1 VGGLDKILHVDVWA
15 QLHPVTKLVVKILQ
29 HLRSKIDDMAEVRLY
44 ESDSEILVTTYK
56 SEIRITP
63 VLIEFV
69 RKTADGALRVQRARF
84 KENREIFEALKREI
98 ELVVVHNA
106 EPNYSL
112 VVEVLEKYLK
122 PEE

>member
-1 VGGLDKILHVDVWA
+1 VGGLDKILHVDVWV

-112 VVEVLEKYLK
+112 VVEALEKYLK